1 MKVKLDEI
9 IDALEWVNADTQA
22 FLNTETG
29 ETVMWIEYGDNDID
43 EEELEDEKYIR
54 LPDQFEINEYHMM
67 ESFAYD
73 RDERLVNVIKGS
85 GAFRR
90 FKDMAEE
97 IGLIDDWYEFR
108 DNCYRE
114 RAEEWC
120 ESRGIEWE

>member
-1 MKVKLDEI
+1 
-9 IDALEWVNADTQA
+9 
-22 FLNTETG
+22 
-29 ETVMWIEYGDNDID
+29 
-43 EEELEDEKYIR
+43 
-54 LPDQFEINEYHMM
+54 MM

-73 RDERLVNVIKGS
+73 RDERLVNAIKGS

-114 RAEEWC
+114 RAKEWC
-120 ESRGIEWE
+120 ESHGIEWE